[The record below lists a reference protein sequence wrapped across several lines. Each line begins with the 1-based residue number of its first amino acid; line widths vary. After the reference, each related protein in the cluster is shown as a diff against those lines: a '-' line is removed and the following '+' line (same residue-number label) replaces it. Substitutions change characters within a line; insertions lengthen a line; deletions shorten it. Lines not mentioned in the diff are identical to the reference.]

1 MCWSNG
7 ARKNLALSMHRWMC
21 LEPAERKHTEAWDQR
36 REQWELRASRRLP
49 KGRAGHLL
57 GILSH
62 LPSSSTYPGS
72 MQIWCKPK
80 LTQTSFCYRIL
91 VSPPP
96 DSPPLY
102 THTCVNEHT
111 HLERLRCVPTSV
123 PMHRG
128 VCIVLCLIWV
138 PTASLT
144 ILSSPFI
151 DTDLVHLN
159 SFLGG
164 PWARCPPRCRRLFFF

>member
-1 MCWSNG
+1 MCRSSG
-7 ARKNLALSMHRWMC
+7 ARKSLALSMHRWMC

-36 REQWELRASRRLP
+36 REQWELRVSRRLP

-102 THTCVNEHT
+102 TYMCQWTYTSGETKMCPHISSHVPKCLHCTLS
-111 HLERLRCVPTSV
+111 HLSPHGIPDNTVISL
-123 PMHRG
+123 HRHRSRT
-128 VCIVLCLIWV
+128 
-138 PTASLT
+138 PE
-144 ILSSPFI
+144 
-151 DTDLVHLN
+151 
-159 SFLGG
+159 
-164 PWARCPPRCRRLFFF
+164 